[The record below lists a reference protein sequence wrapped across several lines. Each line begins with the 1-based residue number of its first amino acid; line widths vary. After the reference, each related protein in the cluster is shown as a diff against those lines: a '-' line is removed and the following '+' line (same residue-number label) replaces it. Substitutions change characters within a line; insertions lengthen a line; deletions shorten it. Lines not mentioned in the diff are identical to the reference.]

1 MPRSLFV
8 PVVLL
13 TAALV
18 GACGNDST
26 PTGPTTTPVAITE
39 PPFTGTLTVNGAAT
53 FPFAVNQT
61 GTITATLT
69 ALSTDGAVVGFE
81 LGTWNATT
89 STCTVATIA
98 NDQATAGATIIGNAA
113 STANFCVRIFDVGKL
128 TAPTDYVITVTHF

>member
-1 MPRSLFV
+1 MHRSLFV

-13 TAALV
+13 AAALT
-18 GACGNDST
+18 GACGSDST
-26 PTGPTTTPVAITE
+26 PTTNTPTPTQVSEA
-39 PPFTGTLTVNGAAT
+39 FSGTLTVNGAAT